1 MSTSPPPHDPC
12 FQYQSSYF
20 VLGFNTYI
28 PVPFLEVNMDDHTK
42 ASLIAAA
49 ASIYAARIQE
59 NALYASQGKE
69 LAPKRDISLDGAMK
83 EVQAFFVRM
92 K

>member
-1 MSTSPPPHDPC
+1 
-12 FQYQSSYF
+12 
-20 VLGFNTYI
+20 
-28 PVPFLEVNMDDHTK
+28 MDDHTK

-69 LAPKRDISLDGAMK
+69 LLPKRDISLDGAMK